1 MHIENP
7 PRRCVILSGSP
18 DCTFFPPL
26 RRNDYVIACDYGLH
40 HAHRAGVV
48 PDLLVGDFDSFH
60 DVPDENVPTLRV
72 KAEKDDTDT
81 GLAVQQGLSMGL
93 RDFYILG
100 ALGGRL
106 DHQLANLH
114 TAASIALQG
123 GRCVLESADTVVYTV
138 YNDTLTI
145 PRREGWALSVF
156 AWGGDARGVD
166 LADVKYPLDNWTM
179 TPDYPLGVSNEF
191 AAASATV
198 RVREGLLLVVLSDRS
213 HEK

>member
-7 PRRCVILSGSP
+7 LRRCVIISGSP

-26 RRNDYVIACDYGLH
+26 RRDDYVIACDYGLH

-93 RDFYILG
+93 QDFYILG

-138 YNDTLTI
+138 YNDTLTV

-166 LADVKYPLDNWTM
+166 LENVKYALHDAQLHC
-179 TPDYPLGVSNEF
+179 DYPIGVSNEF
-191 AAASATV
+191 AASEAV
-198 RVREGLLLVVLSDRS
+198 IRVRKGLLLVVLSDRS